1 MVKRFSQIIWPVNF
15 ELLILT
21 SQFNQLVKK
30 QKKQQLNCL
39 QSNG

>member
-30 QKKQQLNCL
+30 KLNCL